1 LGKGAAAGVGVAARV
16 EAGAGAGEDDNAAI
30 RAMQNLNSTTAA
42 AGKMFAPIPGTPTQ
56 SLSPSQ
62 CAAFPFGKKRG
73 CCREGRPSIDSM
85 LMHSAG
91 VGGT

>member
-1 LGKGAAAGVGVAARV
+1 MGKGAAAGVGVAARV

-62 CAAFPFGKKRG
+62 CAAFPFGKKEDAVEK
-73 CCREGRPSIDSM
+73 EGPRSIRC
-85 LMHSAG
+85 
-91 VGGT
+91 